1 MHLNLFAIFLMNI
14 NVGLIFSGSPV
25 IKKLDINEEQALRG
39 EYSIPDNIPLNKV
52 ENLLIGQSFH
62 WESEI
67 NGIFPGE
74 IHLSDNSQFT
84 VNTLPLEI
92 YLKCVVGS
100 EMNPSAPA
108 EFLKCHS
115 IVSRSWAV
123 GKILG
128 FHRHD
133 NEGKISNND
142 EIITWDDT
150 GDHSGFDVCSD
161 DHCQRYQG
169 LQKISAEAAEAIDST
184 SGMVLVD
191 GNDQIIDARFSKCCG
206 GQTELFSS
214 CWQQS
219 EPSSLRSFPD
229 PWCDLSSMKDNE
241 RRKLLDSILKDYD
254 RQTEGGYRWSSSI
267 TRSEVATNLKTK
279 FNRDIGKILSLEP
292 IEIGPSGRIIRLRI
306 NGEKG
311 SLILGKELAIRR
323 LLSRNHLYSS
333 AFEITTTPDS
343 FFLSGK
349 GWGHGVGM
357 CQIGAAH
364 SAAKG
369 HTAEE
374 ILSFYYP
381 GATIKKLY

>member
-1 MHLNLFAIFLMNI
+1 
-14 NVGLIFSGSPV
+14 
-25 IKKLDINEEQALRG
+25 
-39 EYSIPDNIPLNKV
+39 
-52 ENLLIGQSFH
+52 
-62 WESEI
+62 
-67 NGIFPGE
+67 
-74 IHLSDNSQFT
+74 
-84 VNTLPLEI
+84 
-92 YLKCVVGS
+92 
-100 EMNPSAPA
+100 
-108 EFLKCHS
+108 
-115 IVSRSWAV
+115 
-123 GKILG
+123 
-128 FHRHD
+128 
-133 NEGKISNND
+133 
-142 EIITWDDT
+142 
-150 GDHSGFDVCSD
+150 
-161 DHCQRYQG
+161 
-169 LQKISAEAAEAIDST
+169 
-184 SGMVLVD
+184 
-191 GNDQIIDARFSKCCG
+191 
-206 GQTELFSS
+206 
-214 CWQQS
+214 
-219 EPSSLRSFPD
+219 
-229 PWCDLSSMKDNE
+229 MKDNE

-369 HTAEE
+369 YKAEE

-381 GATIKKLY
+381 GATVKKLY